1 MIVWTTLAFG
11 TVHDWALAIFA
22 ATAEGLVCLWCLDG
36 WILRSVQLNRNALQW
51 PLLGLIGLGL
61 LQLLPWRSGTDDTG
75 LGLSLTRALTL
86 DRYATQLVLVQHLFC
101 RGADLH

>member
-11 TVHDWALAIFA
+11 TVHDRALAIFA
-22 ATAEGLVCLWCLDG
+22 ATAAGMVCLWCLDG

-61 LQLLPWRSGTDDTG
+61 LQLLP
-75 LGLSLTRALTL
+75 LALC
-86 DRYATQLVLVQHLFC
+86 H
-101 RGADLH
+101 G